1 MTPLKTLWFNGG
13 KGAIGIVKARSDHG
27 EIGYY
32 IGCADGLHE
41 VIDINNIANLGAKF
55 PIEAAEVLFG
65 KHIEEKKHVKN
76 EKQQGIRGVEGRP
89 TTAGGVQPLE
99 GRARVK
105 TDTKRKSAS

>member
-27 EIGYY
+27 EIGYF

-65 KHIEEKKHVKN
+65 KHIEEKQNVKN
-76 EKQQGIRGVEGRP
+76 EEQLRVRSVEERP
-89 TTAGGVQPLE
+89 TRARGVQPLE